1 MLYSS
6 QKLYRLPSICVVNVD
21 RLVIRSSGE
30 QWLGRVESDGGDGFG
45 MIGEGFHFFP
55 GAGVVDVNRLV
66 ERPSGE
72 QWLGPVEGDGED
84 PTRVVG
90 EGVDDGPGA
99 GVVDADLARVLVPR
113 SSGEREQ

>member
-30 QWLGRVESDGGDGFG
+30 QWLGRVESDGGDGLG

-55 GAGVVDVNRLV
+55 GAGIVN
-66 ERPSGE
+66 
-72 QWLGPVEGDGED
+72 
-84 PTRVVG
+84 
-90 EGVDDGPGA
+90 
-99 GVVDADLARVLVPR
+99 ADLFVAR
-113 SSGEREQ
+113 SSGEQ

>member
-1 MLYSS
+1 M
-6 QKLYRLPSICVVNVD
+6 
-21 RLVIRSSGE
+21 E
-30 QWLGRVESDGGDGFG
+30 GDGVDG
-45 MIGEGFHFFP
+45 TGTEGFRLLP
-55 GAGVVDVNRLV
+55 GAGVVDVDSLV
-66 ERPSGE
+66 IRSSGE

-113 SSGEREQ
+113 SSGEQWLGRVEGD